1 MQRAPWLFW
10 DGAHQGSPTV
20 LGMST
25 RAKTATAL
33 LGAATIAL
41 LLTACDPG
49 GAQNPNPVGKVPGSE
64 EKSQSAQCDVA
75 SSAAVDLIDKAV
87 GTHDKAEFANI
98 QKGDGGWY
106 LGATIVPEDSNDPN
120 DDEVTI
126 WASTDDPTADDF
138 DGPLYAVNQT
148 AKDATADESSSVSP
162 APSSFSADSEL
173 AQQVESCVVEASDR

>member
-1 MQRAPWLFW
+1 
-10 DGAHQGSPTV
+10 
-20 LGMST
+20 MST

-49 GAQNPNPVGKVPGSE
+49 GAQNINPVGKVPGSE

-75 SSAAVDLIDKAV
+75 SKAAVDLIDKAV
-87 GTHDKAEFANI
+87 GPHDKTEFANI

-106 LGATIVPEDSNDPN
+106 LGSTIVPADSNDPN

-126 WASTDDPTADDF
+126 WATTSDPTADDF

-148 AKDATADESSSVSP
+148 AKDATADESASASP
-162 APSSFSADSEL
+162 APSSFRAGSKL
-173 AQQVESCVVEASDR
+173 AKQVESCVIEASDR